1 MNWRDKLQYQYNMAG
16 VTEKLIAVNVVV
28 FAFFLLLQLFF
39 FLFGLPEGI
48 LSEITRWLIFPDH
61 LDEFVFRP
69 WTIVTYAFMHA
80 GFWHIIGNMI
90 ILYFSGRF
98 FLNFFS
104 AKKMLNYYFLGA
116 IAGAVLFMLSYNI
129 FPAFASTGRNHLIG
143 ASASVMA
150 ILVGVAAQAPN
161 MQLKFF
167 MFDIKLWWIAAFF
180 VIKDLVFIPIENPGG
195 HIAHLGGAALGY
207 LYTIQLHKGNDIGAW
222 FESMVDG
229 IVGWFVPGKK
239 KPFKKVYRNKKTK
252 KASYKT
258 KSSKD
263 SKNKEQKKVD
273 VILDKISKS
282 GYESLSKSEKDYLFN
297 AGKD

>member
-104 AKKMLNYYFLGA
+104 AKKMLNYY
-116 IAGAVLFMLSYNI
+116 
-129 FPAFASTGRNHLIG
+129 
-143 ASASVMA
+143 
-150 ILVGVAAQAPN
+150 
-161 MQLKFF
+161 
-167 MFDIKLWWIAAFF
+167 
-180 VIKDLVFIPIENPGG
+180 
-195 HIAHLGGAALGY
+195 
-207 LYTIQLHKGNDIGAW
+207 LH
-222 FESMVDG
+222 V
-229 IVGWFVPGKK
+229 
-239 KPFKKVYRNKKTK
+239 
-252 KASYKT
+252 
-258 KSSKD
+258 
-263 SKNKEQKKVD
+263 
-273 VILDKISKS
+273 
-282 GYESLSKSEKDYLFN
+282 
-297 AGKD
+297 